1 MCACMHVYMDT
12 CVCTYTVM
20 TSEKETTWLSKI
32 WK

>member
-12 CVCTYTVM
+12 CVCAYIVM
-20 TSEKETTWLSKI
+20 TSGKETPWLSKI